1 MLETP
6 WSNPLPD
13 TVVSQVIPIRPVT
26 KDDVTI
32 VLPVLNEE
40 EGIGM
45 VLDEVISHGYRH
57 ILVVDG
63 YSTDGTVEVAK
74 SKGAEV
80 IQQHSNGKTGAVRTA
95 IDRVETRYM
104 LVMDGD
110 FTYDAG
116 YIQRFLDH
124 ADSYDQI
131 VGARPSTNIS
141 LVHRLGNWII
151 TRVFNIMFDS
161 AVSDVCSGMYLLKTQ
176 SARELD
182 LHTGGFSTE
191 VEVIAQMALHGTVTD
206 VPIVYRARVGKQK
219 LSTWRNGL
227 QIMYSIFNVAR
238 IYNPI
243 LLFAVIAACAVIP
256 GVAIL
261 LWVLAKWMLQ
271 GIFSTGWALLGA
283 VLFIAGTQA
292 FIVGTLALM
301 IKRSET
307 RLAKKL
313 RHTAT

>member
-1 MLETP
+1 
-6 WSNPLPD
+6 
-13 TVVSQVIPIRPVT
+13 
-26 KDDVTI
+26 VTI

-40 EGIGM
+40 EAMGM
-45 VLDEVISHGYRH
+45 VLDELISHGYQH

-80 IQQHSNGKTGAVRTA
+80 VQQHSNGKTGAVRTA
-95 IDRVETRYM
+95 IDRVTTPYM

-124 ADSYDQI
+124 ANQYDQI

-141 LVHRLGNWII
+141 PVHILGNRII

-191 VEVIAQMALHGTVTD
+191 VEVIAQMALHGNVTD
-206 VPIVYRARVGKQK
+206 VPIAYRARVGKQK

-243 LLFAVIAACAVIP
+243 LLFAVIAASAVIP
-256 GVAIL
+256 GLAIL
-261 LWVLAKWMLQ
+261 LWVLASWILE
-271 GIFSTGWALLGA
+271 GIFSSSWALLGV
-283 VLFIAGTQA
+283 VLFIAGNQA

-307 RLAKKL
+307 RLTKKL
-313 RHTAT
+313 RQTLT